1 MPEEQ
6 SEEAFEVVV
15 RARRFDNSAGA
26 DVVPAYVLSER
37 ITGHDSYRPAH
48 LIRPPDPP
56 LLVRVMTLDDITIV
70 YPLESGVTLPDEW
83 DGTLRLASKPRGLR
97 MPADLAA
104 ALAEAG
110 VDAEQLDP
118 AQRRHLIG
126 FVAEARPGPTR
137 QARIAAAVKSV
148 LP

>member
-6 SEEAFEVVV
+6 PEDFEVVV
-15 RARRFDNSAGA
+15 RARRFDNGTGA
-26 DVVPAYVLSER
+26 DVVPAYVLSDR
-37 ITGHDSYRPAH
+37 ISGHDSYRPAQ
-48 LIRPPDPP
+48 LLRPPHPP
-56 LLVRVMTLDDITIV
+56 VQVRVMTLDDITIV
-70 YPLESGVTLPDEW
+70 YPLEAGVILPDEW
-83 DGTLRLASKPRGLR
+83 DGTLRLASKARGVR

-104 ALAEAG
+104 ALAAAG
-110 VDAEQLDP
+110 VDVDGLDP

-137 QARIAAAVKSV
+137 EARIAAAVQSV